1 MSDPDRPTPPLP
13 FDGPAAPAGPAPS
26 FGEALEELEAILRRI
41 EAEEIDID
49 RLAVELRRA
58 AELLELCR
66 GKIRRAE
73 VEVAQIVQRLEEPP
87 GERES

>member
-1 MSDPDRPTPPLP
+1 MTETESQ
-13 FDGPAAPAGPAPS
+13 APS
-26 FGEALEELEAILRRI
+26 FSQSMQELESILKRI
-41 EAEEIDID
+41 DSDEIDID

-73 VEVAQIVQRLEEPP
+73 LEFNQIVTRLSD
-87 GERES
+87 GGDDNNDT